1 MIKYAVALLALVSVG
16 LGGYG
21 TYQTNRANKL
31 EIDVTRLTSQVES
44 YKEGI
49 KLQAE
54 LREKNFELTR
64 ELDSIRLEIQNA
76 EGAKTPLLDDIR
88 TLVERVRDGNRE

>member
-16 LGGYG
+16 LGGYS
-21 TYQTNRANKL
+21 TYQTDRANKL

-64 ELDSIRLEIQNA
+64 KLDSIRLEIQNA
-76 EGAKTPLLDDIR
+76 EGAETPLPNDIR
-88 TLVERVRDGNRE
+88 NLVERMRDGNRK